1 MSIGCWNYR
10 ILFDGK
16 THSVGEVYY
25 QPDGTPTAYTIGGVL
40 DAWEELSDLIGTYQM
55 VAAAMQKPALH
66 IDKKTQTILG
76 EMGVLQ

>member
-25 QPDGTPTAYTIGGVL
+25 QPDGTPSAYITGGAL
-40 DAWEELSDLIGTYQM
+40 DEWEELSDLIGSYQM
-55 VAAAMQKPALH
+55 VAAAMQKPVLR
-66 IDKKTQTILG
+66 IDNETQSILG
-76 EMGVLQ
+76 EIGIHQ